1 MGKYDDI
8 RPEHL
13 SNALVRFAR
22 AVLKLK
28 DEGTLL
34 DRGPE
39 LQKMMGDLR
48 RMLFAYEVRST
59 ADWEFE
65 VEDGDVV
72 EADPVTLESLRIV
85 QEAVEL
91 ESKLEDAWR
100 EANPPGESD
109 EP

>member
-13 SNALVRFAR
+13 SDALVRFAR
-22 AVLKLK
+22 AVLKLEE
-28 DEGTLL
+28 EGTLL
-34 DRGPE
+34 ERGPE

-59 ADWEFE
+59 ANWEFE
-65 VEDGDVV
+65 DEDADAV
-72 EADPVTLESLRIV
+72 EADPVIAESLRIV
-85 QEAVEL
+85 QEAVEQ
-91 ESKLEDAWR
+91 ESKLEDVWR
-100 EANPPGESD
+100 ERKPPGESD

>member
-13 SNALVRFAR
+13 SNALVRFAQ
-22 AVLKLK
+22 AVLKLE

-34 DRGPE
+34 ERGPE

-65 VEDGDVV
+65 VEDGDAV
-72 EADPVTLESLRIV
+72 EADPVIAESLRIV
-85 QEAVEL
+85 QEAVER
-91 ESKLEDAWR
+91 ESKLEDAWHD
-100 EANPPGESD
+100 EPPGESD